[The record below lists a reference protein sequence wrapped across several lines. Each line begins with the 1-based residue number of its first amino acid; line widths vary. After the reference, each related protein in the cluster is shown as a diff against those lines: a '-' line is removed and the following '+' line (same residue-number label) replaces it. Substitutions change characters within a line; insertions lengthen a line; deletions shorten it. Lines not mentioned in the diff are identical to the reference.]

1 MYWYKCITTIVDW
14 LNMIFYWLLRH
25 SDGTHVNEPSKDK
38 SMDDVNVDDI
48 SGMFNKKLT
57 IDDNSKHSMS
67 SSTPSLPGE
76 DVMEGGFVHVPIAT
90 DTSENKDK
98 R

>member
-1 MYWYKCITTIVDW
+1 MT
-14 LNMIFYWLLRH
+14 
-25 SDGTHVNEPSKDK
+25 
-38 SMDDVNVDDI
+38 
-48 SGMFNKKLT
+48 
-57 IDDNSKHSMS
+57 
-67 SSTPSLPGE
+67 STPSLPGE